1 MEQKQTRLFH
11 KTLSILWSRVLALSV
26 FSFVAAAV
34 GAQTLS
40 VDGSTT
46 GGKACVGEPIVLTGS
61 GFRNADPNQLVAA
74 DVYMSYNGG
83 SSWTKANVTAVEDPT
98 THLIKCVLDMG
109 DRAVSYYMVNQT
121 NPGQKS
127 NTVSVS
133 VSNDC
138 EAVCHTTSTGDYFLG
153 TDFNPTNGNPKS
165 INWGSTPPGNLISYF
180 QDNNIR
186 FWRNCGEGEVQQ
198 NWTYAGQ
205 FPYLDRDPDADPYN
219 NYYYVFRPNNCS
231 DGTPFKLG
239 FPRRYFANK
248 YYRFVMRL
256 YVDLSNCP
264 NDRSSLERA
273 MMNIRTDFGND
284 SYNAIDIDVY
294 NDANNT
300 KIGTYSYGRRGHLD
314 NTIIGNGQYSVLA
327 TERNV
332 KYFRIEVTFY
342 GQFLGNQEEFVLYPQ
357 FQQWSNSCMLTAIDY
372 ISAEVESICMDNGAV
387 CIGDNAVIN
396 AAGFPKDATYVWE
409 VQENGQW
416 KPVTVGGFSGLYQGK
431 QRVEIPVDFIGK
443 RNYRVRANGSH
454 GDGSRYTVEIPFT
467 VTGKDCEPVQPTEIH
482 LPTDPFCVPNARED
496 GMFSVYPLD
505 ANENVKYTWSFTTPR
520 GETFGSDKLSFSGGD
535 LIPDTRGGK
544 VNLVLNGEA
553 EEGTYTVTVQP
564 VQVRTA
570 EDGVTKYEVLT
581 GKPITSTFNVYRTPQ
596 IQIIKEGTD
605 PLNQSE
611 VELCP
616 TDRNQTVVAI
626 ANKKEGFS
634 SMYQND
640 YVYTWNN
647 GAKGQ
652 TNSATVD
659 FPALG
664 SCDGSYKNH
673 KVSVTVQ
680 IKNVGCPTT
689 VEQSWKLGKI
699 EKPTIDCSS
708 LPDLDK
714 FVLGE
719 KEKTKSVELDF
730 PDYTAGCEKDP
741 LLRIELHYVP
751 KSGANIDKTFE
762 ERKSKF
768 DRLNRT
774 VDLPAGAGSVI
785 YTVIDGCDNA
795 AFCTKTIKVQD
806 VTPPDVKCEDIP
818 EYTTR
823 LTIQDGCEAKPG
835 YDEVTLPTISA
846 PKLLDQNGVDGT
858 ITGVY
863 RGRAYN
869 PVTEPSTTNPNFS
882 LFDTRVG
889 LNDNYKVGT
898 TYILWEFTDASG
910 NSAYCL
916 QPIHVIDDHKP
927 QVFCP
932 SNSIGDVSNKPGYC
946 GLSMNALI
954 AQLKELPS
962 AKGLCSDST
971 VVYQPV
977 FFYRNVAD
985 PNLEEVP
992 TSKFDDIIFD
1002 IDETYE
1008 VVWRFYKNNDRSTGI
1023 YEDCARE
1030 FTVRDTESPSFDCS
1044 SLETVRVTA
1053 NSYKPLNKG

>member
-1 MEQKQTRLFH
+1 
-11 KTLSILWSRVLALSV
+11 
-26 FSFVAAAV
+26 
-34 GAQTLS
+34 
-40 VDGSTT
+40 
-46 GGKACVGEPIVLTGS
+46 
-61 GFRNADPNQLVAA
+61 
-74 DVYMSYNGG
+74 
-83 SSWTKANVTAVEDPT
+83 
-98 THLIKCVLDMG
+98 
-109 DRAVSYYMVNQT
+109 
-121 NPGQKS
+121 
-127 NTVSVS
+127 
-133 VSNDC
+133 
-138 EAVCHTTSTGDYFLG
+138 
-153 TDFNPTNGNPKS
+153 
-165 INWGSTPPGNLISYF
+165 
-180 QDNNIR
+180 
-186 FWRNCGEGEVQQ
+186 
-198 NWTYAGQ
+198 
-205 FPYLDRDPDADPYN
+205 
-219 NYYYVFRPNNCS
+219 
-231 DGTPFKLG
+231 
-239 FPRRYFANK
+239 
-248 YYRFVMRL
+248 
-256 YVDLSNCP
+256 
-264 NDRSSLERA
+264 
-273 MMNIRTDFGND
+273 
-284 SYNAIDIDVY
+284 
-294 NDANNT
+294 
-300 KIGTYSYGRRGHLD
+300 
-314 NTIIGNGQYSVLA
+314 
-327 TERNV
+327 
-332 KYFRIEVTFY
+332 
-342 GQFLGNQEEFVLYPQ
+342 
-357 FQQWSNSCMLTAIDY
+357 
-372 ISAEVESICMDNGAV
+372 MDNGAV
-387 CIGDNAVIN
+387 CRGDSAIVN
-396 AAGFPKDATYVWE
+396 AAGFPKDAKYVWE
-409 VQENGQW
+409 VQENGRWQSV
-416 KPVTVGGFSGLYQGK
+416 PIGGFSNPSPLDGRQSVG
-431 QRVEIPVDFIGK
+431 IPVDFVGK
-443 RNYRVRANGSH
+443 KNYRVKANGTH
-454 GDGSRYTVEIPFT
+454 GDGKPYEVIIPFV
-467 VTGKDCEPVQPTEIH
+467 VTGKDCEPIQPTKIN
-482 LPTDPFCVPNARED
+482 LPTDPFCVPNDRED

-505 ANENVKYTWSFTTPR
+505 ANEKVKYTWSFTTPR
-520 GETFGSDKLSFSGGD
+520 GEKFGSEKISFSGGELLLD
-535 LIPDTRGGK
+535 KRGGT
-544 VNLVLNGEA
+544 VNLVLNAEA

-564 VQVRTA
+564 MLVKPVENPEYGGPT
-570 EDGVTKYEVLT
+570 EIEVKT
-581 GKPITSTFNVYRTPQ
+581 GTPITSTFNVYRTPQ
-596 IQIIKEGTD
+596 IQVIKEGTD
-605 PLNQSE
+605 PLHQSE

-806 VTPPDVKCEDIP
+806 VTPPNVKCEDIP

-985 PNLEEVP
+985 PNLARRNSARRPRNSPPARIPSVP
-992 TSKFDDIIFD
+992 SRSSRSCTSSG
-1002 IDETYE
+1002 
-1008 VVWRFYKNNDRSTGI
+1008 RN
-1023 YEDCARE
+1023 
-1030 FTVRDTESPSFDCS
+1030 TVLWPRNSATASGSASVPPLRLS
-1044 SLETVRVTA
+1044 TA
-1053 NSYKPLNKG
+1053 NTRSISKG